1 MNQTY
6 NEMASKPVFP
16 LLMKMAIPP
25 MISMLIQS
33 LYNIVDSIFVAK
45 IGEEALTAL
54 SLAYPLQNLSLACS
68 VGIGVAINALIAKN
82 LGAKQNNEANNIC
95 DHGIVL
101 ALFHSL
107 LFVLMGIF
115 LMKPFFMLFTNDPLV
130 LQYGIT
136 YGSIVINDYGIG
148 KDDLLIVVN
157 AYGINSA
164 TIDSALTARK
174 NGAKVIGIS
183 SVEHASTCPL
193 DHPARHPS
201 KKNLHEIVDC
211 HVDCKVKLGDATI
224 KLEGFEQK
232 IGALSTYANAYVM
245 NSIVVEAINIL
256 VNKGINPPVW
266 RSGNCPGGDEWNNQ
280 FIERFRGKVRCL

>member
-1 MNQTY
+1 MKEGEVMDLYYKEVIGIIDEIRATEKEHILQAAHMIADQVAQDKLVYVFGPGGHSNLAAMEVFFRAGGLMHISAILNQET
-6 NEMASKPVFP
+6 MLSSGALK
-16 LLMKMAIPP
+16 
-25 MISMLIQS
+25 SMQTERLP
-33 LYNIVDSIFVAK
+33 
-45 IGEEALTAL
+45 G
-54 SLAYPLQNLSLACS
+54 
-68 VGIGVAINALIAKN
+68 
-82 LGAKQNNEANNIC
+82 
-95 DHGIVL
+95 
-101 ALFHSL
+101 
-107 LFVLMGIF
+107 
-115 LMKPFFMLFTNDPLV
+115 
-130 LQYGIT
+130 

-164 TIDSALTARK
+164 TIDAALTARK

-280 FIERFRGKVRCL
+280 FIERFRGSVRCL